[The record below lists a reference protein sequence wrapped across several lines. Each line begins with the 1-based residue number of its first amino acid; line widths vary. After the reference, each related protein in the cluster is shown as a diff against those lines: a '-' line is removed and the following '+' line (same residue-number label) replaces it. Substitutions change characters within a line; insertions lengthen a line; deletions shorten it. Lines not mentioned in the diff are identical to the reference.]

1 MARCG
6 LRLGHPAQLR
16 SGRTFDSVELKTD
29 QRTPDAG
36 RLAIVRCDFHAKSLA
51 MLESA
56 VGAVGYVIRKLNQV
70 RESGDTSQSRF
81 EAIEIIE
88 AVILALVAVATAW
101 SGYQAAQ
108 WAGKRAEN
116 YAEASRLRVTAEG
129 LATLAGQERIYD
141 SDTFNSWLAA
151 KLDGKQKA
159 AEFFER
165 RFRDEYRPA
174 FTAWSRTDPFN
185 NAQAPPGPIFMPEYH
200 NAKHE
205 QFLGLNKKAA
215 EVADQGTKSGETG
228 DQYVRITVL
237 LATVLL
243 ITAIGQRFYFKTV
256 RVVFMI
262 LACALLCLPLLQLL
276 MLPRI

>member
-1 MARCG
+1 
-6 LRLGHPAQLR
+6 
-16 SGRTFDSVELKTD
+16 
-29 QRTPDAG
+29 
-36 RLAIVRCDFHAKSLA
+36 
-51 MLESA
+51 MLES
-56 VGAVGYVIRKLNQV
+56 VGPVGYVIRKLNQV
-70 RESGDTSQSRF
+70 RDSDHTSQSRF
-81 EAIEIIE
+81 EAIEILE
-88 AVILALVAVATAW
+88 ALILALVAVATAW

-108 WAGKRAEN
+108 WAGKRAQQ
-116 YAEASRLRVTAEG
+116 YSEASRLRVTAEG

-151 KLDGKQKA
+151 KLNRQEET

-165 RFRDEYRPA
+165 RFRDEYRVA
-174 FTAWSRTDPFN
+174 FTAWLGTDPFN
-185 NAQAPPGPIFMPEYH
+185 NAQAPAGPIFMPEYH

-205 QFLGLNKKAA
+205 QFLGLNKQAA
-215 EVADQGTKSGETG
+215 EIAEQGTKSGETG

-243 ITAIGQRFYFKTV
+243 ITAIGQRFHFKVV

-262 LACALLCLPLLQLL
+262 LACLLLCLPLLRLL

>member
-1 MARCG
+1 
-6 LRLGHPAQLR
+6 
-16 SGRTFDSVELKTD
+16 
-29 QRTPDAG
+29 
-36 RLAIVRCDFHAKSLA
+36 
-51 MLESA
+51 MLES

-70 RESGDTSQSRF
+70 RENVPSSQSRF

-101 SGYQAAQ
+101 SGYQAAK
-108 WAGKRAEN
+108 WAGTRAEQ

-151 KLDGKQKA
+151 KLDGKVEA

-165 RFRDEYRPA
+165 RFRGEYRPA
-174 FTAWSRTDPFN
+174 FTAWMGTDPFN
-185 NAQAPPGPIFMPEYH
+185 NAQAPPGPIFMSQYH

-215 EVADQGTKSGETG
+215 DVADQGTKSGETG

-243 ITAIGQRFYFKTV
+243 ITAIGQRFHFKAV

-262 LACALLCLPLLQLL
+262 LAFLLLCLPLSRLL

>member
-1 MARCG
+1 
-6 LRLGHPAQLR
+6 
-16 SGRTFDSVELKTD
+16 
-29 QRTPDAG
+29 
-36 RLAIVRCDFHAKSLA
+36 
-51 MLESA
+51 MLES
-56 VGAVGYVIRKLNQV
+56 VGPLGYVIRKLNQV
-70 RESGDTSQSRF
+70 RESVSPSQSRF

-88 AVILALVAVATAW
+88 AFILALVAVATAW

-108 WAGKRAEN
+108 WAGKRAHD
-116 YAEASRLRVTAEG
+116 YAKANRLRVTAEG
-129 LATLAGQERIYD
+129 LATLAGQERLYD

-151 KLDGKQKA
+151 KLDGKVQM

-174 FTAWSRTDPFN
+174 FAAWLGTDPFK

-205 QFLGLNKKAA
+205 QFLGLNKQAA
-215 EVADQGTKSGETG
+215 EIADQGTKSGETG

-243 ITAIGQRFYFKTV
+243 ITAIGQRFRFKSV

-262 LACALLCLPLLQLL
+262 LASLLLCLPLWQLL
-276 MLPRI
+276 VLPRI

>member
-1 MARCG
+1 
-6 LRLGHPAQLR
+6 
-16 SGRTFDSVELKTD
+16 
-29 QRTPDAG
+29 
-36 RLAIVRCDFHAKSLA
+36 
-51 MLESA
+51 MLES
-56 VGAVGYVIRKLNQV
+56 VGPVGYVIRKLNQV
-70 RESGDTSQSRF
+70 RENISPSQSRF

-101 SGYQAAQ
+101 SGYQAAR
-108 WAGKRAEN
+108 WAGMRAEQ

-141 SDTFNSWLAA
+141 SDTFNSWLEA
-151 KLDGKQKA
+151 KLDGKAEA

-185 NAQAPPGPIFMPEYH
+185 NAQAPPGPIFMPDYH

-205 QFLGLNKKAA
+205 QFLGLNKQAA
-215 EVADQGTKSGETG
+215 DIADQGTKSGETG

-243 ITAIGQRFYFKTV
+243 ITAIGQRF
-256 RVVFMI
+256 RVKAARIVFMI
-262 LACALLCLPLLQLL
+262 LACLLLCLPLWQLL
-276 MLPRI
+276 TLPRI

>member
-1 MARCG
+1 
-6 LRLGHPAQLR
+6 
-16 SGRTFDSVELKTD
+16 
-29 QRTPDAG
+29 
-36 RLAIVRCDFHAKSLA
+36 
-51 MLESA
+51 MLES
-56 VGAVGYVIRKLNQV
+56 VGPIGYVIRKLNQV
-70 RESGDTSQSRF
+70 RENVPPSQSRF
-81 EAIEIIE
+81 EAIEILE
-88 AVILALVAVATAW
+88 ALILALVAVATAW

-108 WAGKRAEN
+108 WAGKRAEQ
-116 YAEASRLRVTAEG
+116 YAEASRLRVAAEG

-151 KLDGKQKA
+151 KLDGKAEA
-159 AEFFER
+159 AEFLER
-165 RFRDEYRPA
+165 RFRGEYRPA
-174 FTAWSRTDPFN
+174 FTAWMKTDPFN
-185 NAQAPPGPIFMPEYH
+185 NPQAPPGPIFMPDYH

-243 ITAIGQRFYFKTV
+243 ITAIGQRFHFKTV

-262 LACALLCLPLLQLL
+262 LACLLLCLPLLRLL
-276 MLPRI
+276 RLPRI

>member
-1 MARCG
+1 
-6 LRLGHPAQLR
+6 
-16 SGRTFDSVELKTD
+16 
-29 QRTPDAG
+29 
-36 RLAIVRCDFHAKSLA
+36 

-70 RESGDTSQSRF
+70 RENVSSSQTRF

-88 AVILALVAVATAW
+88 ALILALVAVATAW

-108 WAGKRAEN
+108 WAGKRAQQ

-151 KLDGKQKA
+151 KLNGKEEA

-174 FTAWSRTDPFN
+174 FAAWMGTDPFK

-205 QFLGLNKKAA
+205 QFLGLNKQAA
-215 EVADQGTKSGETG
+215 EIADRGTKSGETG
-228 DQYVRITVL
+228 DDYVRITVL

-243 ITAIGQRFYFKTV
+243 ITAIGQRFHFKAV
-256 RVVFMI
+256 RIVFMI
-262 LACALLCLPLLQLL
+262 LAWLLLCLPLLRLL
-276 MLPRI
+276 ILPRI

>member
-1 MARCG
+1 
-6 LRLGHPAQLR
+6 
-16 SGRTFDSVELKTD
+16 
-29 QRTPDAG
+29 
-36 RLAIVRCDFHAKSLA
+36 

-56 VGAVGYVIRKLNQV
+56 VGAVGYVIRKLNAV
-70 RESGDTSQSRF
+70 RESDHTPQPRF

-88 AVILALVAVATAW
+88 AVILALVALATAW

-108 WAGKRAEN
+108 WAGKRAQQ

-141 SDTFNSWLAA
+141 SDTFNSWVAA
-151 KLDGKQKA
+151 KLDGKEKA

-165 RFRDEYRPA
+165 RFSDEYRPA
-174 FTAWSRTDPFN
+174 FTAWLRTDPFN
-185 NAQAPPGPIFMPEYH
+185 NAQAPPGPIFMPDYH

-205 QFLGLNKKAA
+205 QFLGLTKQAT
-215 EVADQGTKSGETG
+215 EMTDQGTKSGETG

-243 ITAIGQRFYFKTV
+243 ITAIGQRFRFKAV
-256 RVVFMI
+256 RIVFMV
-262 LACALLCLPLLQLL
+262 LAFLLLCLPLLRLL

>member
-1 MARCG
+1 
-6 LRLGHPAQLR
+6 
-16 SGRTFDSVELKTD
+16 
-29 QRTPDAG
+29 
-36 RLAIVRCDFHAKSLA
+36 
-51 MLESA
+51 MLES
-56 VGAVGYVIRKLNQV
+56 VGPLGYVIRKLNQV
-70 RESGDTSQSRF
+70 PENGHTSERRF

-88 AVILALVAVATAW
+88 ALILALVAVATAW
-101 SGYQAAQ
+101 SGYQAAS
-108 WAGKRAEN
+108 WAGRRAEQ
-116 YAEASRLRVTAEG
+116 YAESSRLRVTAEG

-151 KLDGKQKA
+151 KLDNKQQA

-174 FTAWSRTDPFN
+174 FAAWLKTDPFN
-185 NAQAPPGPIFMPEYH
+185 NAQAPPGPIFMPDYH

-205 QFLGLNKKAA
+205 QFLGLNKQAA
-215 EVADQGTKSGETG
+215 DIADQGTKSGETG

-243 ITAIGQRFYFKTV
+243 ITAIGQRFHFKTV

-262 LACALLCLPLLQLL
+262 LAFLLLCLPLLQLF

>member
-1 MARCG
+1 
-6 LRLGHPAQLR
+6 
-16 SGRTFDSVELKTD
+16 
-29 QRTPDAG
+29 
-36 RLAIVRCDFHAKSLA
+36 
-51 MLESA
+51 MLES
-56 VGAVGYVIRKLNQV
+56 VGPIGYVIRKLNQV
-70 RESGDTSQSRF
+70 RENVPPSQSRF
-81 EAIEIIE
+81 EAIEILE

-108 WAGKRAEN
+108 WAGKRAEQ
-116 YAEASRLRVTAEG
+116 YAEASRLRVAAEG

-151 KLDGKQKA
+151 KLDGKAEA
-159 AEFFER
+159 AEFLER
-165 RFRDEYRPA
+165 RFRGEYRPA
-174 FTAWSRTDPFN
+174 FTAWMKTDPFN
-185 NAQAPPGPIFMPEYH
+185 NPQAPAGPIFMPDYH

-205 QFLGLNKKAA
+205 QFLDLNKEAA

-243 ITAIGQRFYFKTV
+243 ITAIGQRFHFKTV

-262 LACALLCLPLLQLL
+262 LACLLLCLPLLQLL
-276 MLPRI
+276 RLPRI

>member
-1 MARCG
+1 
-6 LRLGHPAQLR
+6 
-16 SGRTFDSVELKTD
+16 
-29 QRTPDAG
+29 
-36 RLAIVRCDFHAKSLA
+36 

-56 VGAVGYVIRKLNQV
+56 GGPLGYIIRKLNQV
-70 RESGDTSQSRF
+70 SGSDNTSKSRF

-101 SGYQAAQ
+101 SGYQAAS
-108 WAGKRAEN
+108 WAGRRAAQ
-116 YAEASRLRVTAEG
+116 YAKADRLRVAAEG

-141 SDTFNSWLAA
+141 SDTFNSWLTA
-151 KLDGKQKA
+151 KLGGEEKA

-174 FTAWSRTDPFN
+174 FTAWLKTDPFN
-185 NAQAPPGPIFMPEYH
+185 NAHAPPGPIFMSDYH

-205 QFLGLNKKAA
+205 RFLGLSRQAM
-215 EVADQGTKSGETG
+215 EVAEQGAKSGETG

-243 ITAIGQRFYFKTV
+243 ITAIGQRFRFKAV
-256 RVVFMI
+256 RIVFMI
-262 LACALLCLPLLQLL
+262 LAFLLLCLPFWQLL